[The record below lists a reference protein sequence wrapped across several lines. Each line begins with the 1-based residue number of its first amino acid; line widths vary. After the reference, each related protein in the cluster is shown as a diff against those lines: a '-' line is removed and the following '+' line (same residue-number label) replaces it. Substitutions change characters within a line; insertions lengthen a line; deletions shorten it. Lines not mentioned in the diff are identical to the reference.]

1 MGGPYGW
8 KSTLERPSG
17 KGYTQNCQQRAQ
29 THKYAKNWHR
39 EFIPRN
45 ALTYIEQPLT
55 ITLDDLKPQIKENT
69 LWPHWDVT
77 LG

>member
-1 MGGPYGW
+1 MGGKVHWNGLVVRDAP
-8 KSTLERPSG
+8 KIANKEPKPTNMP
-17 KGYTQNCQQRAQ
+17 
-29 THKYAKNWHR
+29 KNWHR

-55 ITLDDLKPQIKENT
+55 ITLDDLKPQIKANT
-69 LWPHWDVT
+69 PWPHWDVT